1 MNVWDLA
8 AVREGMFRVLFSIID
23 RFPLLAFRRNRLPT
37 PGVELSRPVRLL
49 VLAGVLVVAIVIL
62 GAALVAL
69 NLRDRALSSVER
81 DLGNTAFILAEQT
94 DRTFQQIVLIQRDL
108 IERMQ
113 TSGINS
119 PEAFEREMA
128 GQDVQHLLKEKI
140 NSLPHLAAITLIGAD
155 GKLINFSRYWPVPA
169 TNVSDRDYF
178 KALTSDPRLTS
189 YISEPVPNRG
199 NGASAIFLAQKFTAP
214 DGTLIG
220 LVLGAI
226 ELRYLEQLYQAIS
239 LGPESTIG
247 LFRRDGMLLALHPHS
262 EHQLGKSFGTGA
274 GFKAL
279 LAGGREAISRQV
291 SRIDDQ
297 DRIIAV
303 RSVAHFPLVIGTSIT
318 YSAALADWRA
328 QIHYLIGA
336 TSVLV
341 LLIGIIGYLVIA
353 RLRVQNIGLDTA
365 LNNIPQ
371 GVGLFDTAQR
381 LTVANRRFGD
391 LFGLPPALMKPGT
404 SARQILEHR
413 IARGMYPGSTP
424 EQYLR
429 ERERIVAERKPNNSV
444 WELRDGRTF
453 AVSHQ
458 PTPAGGWVATIDD
471 ITERRRADERIRH
484 LAHHDPLTDLPNRI
498 TFNEHL
504 TATLDRAA
512 AKRDSFALLLLD
524 LDGFKEIND
533 LFGHAVGDALLRS
546 VCERLRTASDGA
558 FLARLGGDEFTII
571 VDGEQPLA
579 ATTFAQRLQ
588 AALTDDIE
596 VDGQTLHVDA
606 SIGIAIFPLDGQ
618 DASTLQRH
626 ADAALYRAKADGRGA
641 FRFFTSAM
649 DAQLRERRSLQH
661 DLRSACDRG
670 EFELH
675 YQPQARIGSEIIGFE
690 ALLRWRHPTR
700 GLVPPATFIPIAEES
715 GVIAEIGEWVLREAC
730 REAATWPQS
739 LQIAVNV
746 SAVQFRRTNLPGLVH
761 AILLETGLK
770 PSRLEL
776 EITESILI
784 EDISRAQTILRQLK
798 TLGVAIAL
806 DDFGTGYSSLAYLH
820 SFPLSKLKIDRS
832 FMPKSA
838 TSEQSATIVRAMI
851 GLGHGLRLPVL
862 AEGVETE
869 EQRGFLAHEGCDEIQ
884 GYLIGRPQP
893 IAAYADILGR
903 APVRNAKVAMAA
915 TR

>member
-458 PTPAGGWVATIDD
+458 PTPAARTS
-471 ITERRRADERIRH
+471 E
-484 LAHHDPLTDLPNRI
+484 
-498 TFNEHL
+498 
-504 TATLDRAA
+504 
-512 AKRDSFALLLLD
+512 
-524 LDGFKEIND
+524 
-533 LFGHAVGDALLRS
+533 S
-546 VCERLRTASDGA
+546 V
-558 FLARLGGDEFTII
+558 
-571 VDGEQPLA
+571 
-579 ATTFAQRLQ
+579 
-588 AALTDDIE
+588 
-596 VDGQTLHVDA
+596 
-606 SIGIAIFPLDGQ
+606 
-618 DASTLQRH
+618 
-626 ADAALYRAKADGRGA
+626 
-641 FRFFTSAM
+641 
-649 DAQLRERRSLQH
+649 
-661 DLRSACDRG
+661 
-670 EFELH
+670 
-675 YQPQARIGSEIIGFE
+675 
-690 ALLRWRHPTR
+690 
-700 GLVPPATFIPIAEES
+700 
-715 GVIAEIGEWVLREAC
+715 
-730 REAATWPQS
+730 TWP
-739 LQIAVNV
+739 
-746 SAVQFRRTNLPGLVH
+746 T
-761 AILLETGLK
+761 
-770 PSRLEL
+770 
-776 EITESILI
+776 
-784 EDISRAQTILRQLK
+784 TIR
-798 TLGVAIAL
+798 
-806 DDFGTGYSSLAYLH
+806 
-820 SFPLSKLKIDRS
+820 
-832 FMPKSA
+832 
-838 TSEQSATIVRAMI
+838 
-851 GLGHGLRLPVL
+851 
-862 AEGVETE
+862 
-869 EQRGFLAHEGCDEIQ
+869 
-884 GYLIGRPQP
+884 
-893 IAAYADILGR
+893 
-903 APVRNAKVAMAA
+903 
-915 TR
+915 